1 MTTRKVIFCDCKNDG
16 QNSHEV
22 VPLPRTLVP
31 VRSTF
36 KQHPLNTFW
45 MQFNMQTRQQMEMS
59 QNGSEHPL
67 STDSPSH
74 SDDCATL
81 YNRTAQI
88 LSSPAKCFVRLYMTH
103 SSVNTS
109 CMEFNIDKRRCL
121 KMPPLRSVRKDTLTN
136 MNEMLPL
143 TRGAMPHKTCFFD
156 PYTCRKCWLHCPCHE
171 KSTTLHNGM
180 STKWCALA

>member
-1 MTTRKVIFCDCKNDG
+1 MA
-16 QNSHEV
+16 
-22 VPLPRTLVP
+22 
-31 VRSTF
+31 
-36 KQHPLNTFW
+36 LNIPFLQIPGTA
-45 MQFNMQTRQQMEMS
+45 T
-59 QNGSEHPL
+59 
-67 STDSPSH
+67 TDSPSH

-171 KSTTLHNGM
+171 KARPFTMACQQNDAPRVKCDPVSPP
-180 STKWCALA
+180 